1 VTLNW
6 FKRGAPTTSDGIVKE
21 KSGETRC
28 SRYCLSRCLL
38 GCHRGAHITTF
49 HASLP
54 VRSYHRPPPSHLA
67 TRIQE
72 RPSIPFRQFLRSSM
86 PTQPRPAS
94 QIPFH
99 PIKPLPLIR
108 RQPKFVAAQA
118 CISRSCDQNGAWTT
132 PRTRE
137 DEVVGFVQA
146 LKGGI

>member
-1 VTLNW
+1 MAKLDALVI
-6 FKRGAPTTSDGIVKE
+6 A
-21 KSGETRC
+21 
-28 SRYCLSRCLL
+28 YL
-38 GCHRGAHITTF
+38 GVFLDATEERISQPSTPPYPYGHTIA
-49 HASLP
+49 
-54 VRSYHRPPPSHLA
+54 PPPSHLA